1 MSESHEEFIRLLC
14 LPARE
19 PRAQTMARL
28 GAFVSLPAEAV
39 SNVGHVWVGS
49 LPLLGVGQ
57 SHNSRRV
64 TKFRVN

>member
-1 MSESHEEFIRLLC
+1 
-14 LPARE
+14 
-19 PRAQTMARL
+19 MAEM

-39 SNVGHVWVGS
+39 SNVGHMWVGS

-57 SHNSRRV
+57 SHDLRRV

>member
-1 MSESHEEFIRLLC
+1 
-14 LPARE
+14 
-19 PRAQTMARL
+19 MAGL
-28 GAFVSLPAEAV
+28 GAFVSFPAEAV

-57 SHNSRRV
+57 SHDLRRV